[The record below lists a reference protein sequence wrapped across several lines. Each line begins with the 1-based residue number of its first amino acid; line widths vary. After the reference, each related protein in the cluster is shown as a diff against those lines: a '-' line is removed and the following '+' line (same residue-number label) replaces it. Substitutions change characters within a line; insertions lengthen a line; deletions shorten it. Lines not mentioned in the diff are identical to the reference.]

1 MLQSRFVQVLSLA
14 SARRTTRP
22 PSGTLT
28 RQEIGAETLKPD
40 QGCAG
45 PSISSMS
52 SPLRL
57 HKGYKKG
64 LSYPLDAGTVRDQP
78 SLSYHLCPR
87 VFVKMHLKYLFGLL
101 PLFVAAAALADGYI
115 VPNVIAPGFYVVN
128 FHEDGNTTTE
138 RVGVDAAPQTVNLP
152 EKRDL
157 TFTSSST
164 KYARQLTKRA
174 TFGGTG
180 RVMAEQAQYNSLTQ
194 AWRNYLGGGN
204 TLEGRHI
211 WYFTSDRLVLALCAY
226 GCEFPIKASASLA
239 STDTDGS
246 LHLCF

>member
-1 MLQSRFVQVLSLA
+1 
-14 SARRTTRP
+14 
-22 PSGTLT
+22 
-28 RQEIGAETLKPD
+28 
-40 QGCAG
+40 
-45 PSISSMS
+45 
-52 SPLRL
+52 
-57 HKGYKKG
+57 
-64 LSYPLDAGTVRDQP
+64 
-78 SLSYHLCPR
+78 
-87 VFVKMHLKYLFGLL
+87 MHLKYLFKLL

-115 VPNVIAPGFYVVN
+115 VPNAIAPGFYVVN

-152 EKRDL
+152 EKRGL

-164 KYARQLTKRA
+164 KYALQLTKRA

>member
-1 MLQSRFVQVLSLA
+1 
-14 SARRTTRP
+14 
-22 PSGTLT
+22 
-28 RQEIGAETLKPD
+28 
-40 QGCAG
+40 
-45 PSISSMS
+45 
-52 SPLRL
+52 
-57 HKGYKKG
+57 
-64 LSYPLDAGTVRDQP
+64 
-78 SLSYHLCPR
+78 
-87 VFVKMHLKYLFGLL
+87 MHLKYLFGLL

-115 VPNVIAPGFYVVN
+115 VLNVIAPGFYVVN

-138 RVGVDAAPQTVNLP
+138 RVGVDAAPQTVKLP
-152 EKRDL
+152 EKRGL